1 MAVPQLHKK
10 IFDKGGLGTGLCAD
24 LLRSVYAIG
33 QIVFGVEPRDF
44 FYIANG
50 DLCQV
55 SSPQGQALKNG
66 TSQAYKDAFGIV
78 ESGGM
83 IPLPDLFDASG
94 KGYFVRAADGST
106 REVGSRQTDTI
117 RNIEASYYA
126 VLSVSND
133 FPAPSGAFESTA
145 VLTNNSSL
153 GGASNASYKLY
164 KQLKFNAGA
173 CVPTADENRP
183 SNIGL
188 LPLVFLGV

>member
-1 MAVPQLHKK
+1 MAVTPLHKK

-24 LLRSVYAIG
+24 LLKSVYAIG

-117 RNIEASYYA
+117 RNISGVTAGIYARFKSSSYTGPF
-126 VLSVSND
+126 D
-133 FPAPSGAFESTA
+133 GTI
-145 VLTNNSSL
+145 
-153 GGASNASYKLY
+153 
-164 KQLKFNAGA
+164 FNAGSSFQGITNGSNNLEIIDFNA
-173 CVPTADENRP
+173 SRCVPTSDENRP